1 MQAQLLS
8 PKQLADRSGWPVAR
22 IRNLIAKQ
30 EIRHVRIGGSLFLPE
45 NAVDEYLA
53 ANMVEPKQKALGLAD
68 SASRALG
75 AAHEAAS

>member
-1 MQAQLLS
+1 MQSQLLS

-53 ANMVEPKQKALGLAD
+53 ANMVEPRPKALALVD
-68 SASRALG
+68 SASRA
-75 AAHEAAS
+75 

>member
-8 PKQLADRSGWPVAR
+8 RKQLADRSGWPVAR

-30 EIRHVRIGGSLFLPE
+30 EIRHVRIGGSLFPAE

-53 ANMVEPKQKALGLAD
+53 ANMVEPKQKALALAD
-68 SASRALG
+68 STSRA
-75 AAHEAAS
+75 

>member
-1 MQAQLLS
+1 MQCQLLS

-45 NAVDEYLA
+45 DAVDEYLA
-53 ANMVEPKQKALGLAD
+53 ENMVEPKQNALVLAD
-68 SASRALG
+68 NASRT
-75 AAHEAAS
+75 

>member
-1 MQAQLLS
+1 MQSQLLS
-8 PKQLADRSGWPVAR
+8 PKELADRSGWPVAR

-53 ANMVEPKQKALGLAD
+53 ANMVEPKQKALVVAD
-68 SASRALG
+68 TTLKNVRSG
-75 AAHEAAS
+75 T

>member
-1 MQAQLLS
+1 MHSQLLS

-45 NAVDEYLA
+45 SAVDEYLA
-53 ANMVEPKQKALGLAD
+53 ANMVEPKQKALRLVD
-68 SASRALG
+68 SASRA
-75 AAHEAAS
+75 

>member
-8 PKQLADRSGWPVAR
+8 RKQLADRSGWPVAR

-30 EIRHVRIGGSLFLPE
+30 AIRHVRIGGSLFPPE

-53 ANMVEPKQKALGLAD
+53 ANMVGPKQKALALAD
-68 SASRALG
+68 STSRA
-75 AAHEAAS
+75 

>member
-1 MQAQLLS
+1 MQSQLLS
-8 PKQLADRSGWPVAR
+8 PKQLADRSGWSVAR

-53 ANMVEPKQKALGLAD
+53 ANMVEPKQKALVVAD
-68 SASRALG
+68 TTLKNVRSG
-75 AAHEAAS
+75 T

>member
-8 PKQLADRSGWPVAR
+8 LKQLSDRCGWPVAR
-22 IRNLIAKQ
+22 IRNLITKQ

-53 ANMVEPKQKALGLAD
+53 ANMVEPKPRSLMVAERSAKA
-68 SASRALG
+68 
-75 AAHEAAS
+75 

>member
-1 MQAQLLS
+1 MQSQLLS

-22 IRNLIAKQ
+22 IRNLISKQ

-53 ANMVEPKQKALGLAD
+53 ANMVEPKQKALGVLIPP
-68 SASRALG
+68 SRT
-75 AAHEAAS
+75 

>member
-1 MQAQLLS
+1 MELS
-8 PKQLADRSGWPVAR
+8 SYAISAFITEAIGDRSGWPVAR

-53 ANMVEPKQKALGLAD
+53 ANMVEPKQKALALVD
-68 SASRALG
+68 SALRA
-75 AAHEAAS
+75 

>member
-22 IRNLIAKQ
+22 IRKLIAKQ

-53 ANMVEPKQKALGLAD
+53 ANMVDPKQKALALAD
-68 SASRALG
+68 NASRA
-75 AAHEAAS
+75 

>member
-45 NAVDEYLA
+45 NAVDESCGEY
-53 ANMVEPKQKALGLAD
+53 G
-68 SASRALG
+68 
-75 AAHEAAS
+75 

>member
-8 PKQLADRSGWPVAR
+8 RKQLADRSGWPVAR

-30 EIRHVRIGGSLFLPE
+30 EIRHVRIGGSLFPPE

-53 ANMVEPKQKALGLAD
+53 ANMVEPKQKALALAD
-68 SASRALG
+68 STSRA
-75 AAHEAAS
+75 

>member
-1 MQAQLLS
+1 MQSQLLS

-22 IRNLIAKQ
+22 IRNLIAKR

-53 ANMVEPKQKALGLAD
+53 ANMVEPRQKTLALAD
-68 SASRALG
+68 SASRT
-75 AAHEAAS
+75 

>member
-1 MQAQLLS
+1 MQSQLLS

-45 NAVDEYLA
+45 SAVDGCFA
-53 ANMVEPKQKALGLAD
+53 ANMVEPKQKALALVD
-68 SASRALG
+68 SASRA
-75 AAHEAAS
+75 

>member
-1 MQAQLLS
+1 MQSQLLS

-53 ANMVEPKQKALGLAD
+53 TNMVEPRQKTLALAD
-68 SASRALG
+68 SVSKA
-75 AAHEAAS
+75 

>member
-1 MQAQLLS
+1 MQSQLLS

-30 EIRHVRIGGSLFLPE
+30 EIRHVRIGGSPFLPE

-53 ANMVEPKQKALGLAD
+53 ANMVEPKQKVLVVANSTLNNVRSGT
-68 SASRALG
+68 
-75 AAHEAAS
+75 

>member
-22 IRNLIAKQ
+22 IRNLIAKR

-53 ANMVEPKQKALGLAD
+53 ANMVEPKQKALALAD
-68 SASRALG
+68 SASRA
-75 AAHEAAS
+75 

>member
-1 MQAQLLS
+1 MQSQLLS

-30 EIRHVRIGGSLFLPE
+30 EIRHVRIGGNLFLPE

-53 ANMVEPKQKALGLAD
+53 ANMVEPKQKALVVAD
-68 SASRALG
+68 TTLNNVMSG
-75 AAHEAAS
+75 T

>member
-8 PKQLADRSGWPVAR
+8 PKQLANRSGWPVAR

-53 ANMVEPKQKALGLAD
+53 ANMIEPRQKAVALAD
-68 SASRALG
+68 SASRG
-75 AAHEAAS
+75 

>member
-1 MQAQLLS
+1 MQSQLLS

-45 NAVDEYLA
+45 TAVDEYLA
-53 ANMVEPKQKALGLAD
+53 ANMVEPKQRALVLAD
-68 SASRALG
+68 SASRT
-75 AAHEAAS
+75 